1 MTQEKKDPL
10 DNIIPDPDKVLK
22 NLEINASYVSSMQ
35 QIVLFII
42 TTATEADQI
51 TNAYKKIELLE
62 KSVQDGDEYKGE
74 PLTAFD
80 HSLMTAIHITAY
92 LRAETIKQKAYVKFE
107 GKIDKE
113 AFGDNIKDLL
123 EASPDEIDD
132 KMAVLAQ
139 KMADSLGEAQPANE
153 G

>member
-10 DNIIPDPDKVLK
+10 DNIIPDPEKVLK

-35 QIVLFII
+35 QIVLFIVS
-42 TTATEADQI
+42 TATEADQI
-51 TNAYKKIELLE
+51 TGAYKKIALLE
-62 KSVQDGDEYKGE
+62 KSVEDGDEYKGE

-92 LRAETIKQKAYVKFE
+92 LRAEAIKQKAYITYP

-113 AFGDNIKDLL
+113 AFGENIKDLL
-123 EASPDEIDD
+123 EASPEDLDD

-139 KMADSLGEAQPANE
+139 KMADALGEAQPASE